1 MLQAS
6 QSGKDTKKR
15 NVYLNREI
23 FFPVSGVVFSF
34 LYYVK
39 NHHHLFFFIAQ

>member
-6 QSGKDTKKR
+6 QLGKDTKKR

-23 FFPVSGVVFSF
+23 FFSILRSFFLIPVLCEKPPLV
-34 LYYVK
+34 
-39 NHHHLFFFIAQ
+39 FFIAQ